1 MNFSTSVLSNEYF
14 KLNRHVCINI
24 FTDIYGIDLV
34 LFMQNFMKV
43 PFKMPE
49 IFPNTLGG
57 GLEIWAS
64 IYQVLSVSIN
74 TVDWLC
80 LPVRCQYAI
89 AL

>member
-1 MNFSTSVLSNEYF
+1 MKSPC
-14 KLNRHVCINI
+14 LNKNK
-24 FTDIYGIDLV
+24 FTDTYDIDSL

-64 IYQVLSVSIN
+64 IYSMFEFK
-74 TVDWLC
+74 
-80 LPVRCQYAI
+80 QYFI
-89 AL
+89 QNNYIVIP